1 MIEFNGYLTGASEKF
16 FFKKYYSYVQNALI
30 FGSIVA
36 LPIFYMMMKFFQS
49 PFIFCGYG
57 AAIVYVLI
65 AVRIHTPKG
74 KKALTPNRIYIMDN
88 KMVCITDKLSE
99 NRSVELVKKVYDYG
113 EFYFISFYFGKIS
126 CNFICQKSLL
136 TQGTIED
143 FEKLFDGKI
152 VRKNENN

>member
-16 FFKKYYSYVQNALI
+16 FFKKNISYLQIAII
-30 FGSIVA
+30 FAFTMV
-36 LPIFYMMMKFFQS
+36 L
-49 PFIFCGYG
+49 PFIILLVKTFQALSILYAYLAVFVC
-57 AAIVYVLI
+57 LMI
-65 AVRIHTPKG
+65 AVRIFIPKSG
-74 KKALTPNRIYIMDN
+74 KSVIPKRIYIMDN
-88 KMVCITDKLSE
+88 KMVCIADNFTE

-126 CNFICQKSLL
+126 CYFICQKSLL

-152 VRKNENN
+152 VRKNENR